1 MRAIFRHTYTFILIC
16 LLLLSAGTATHAQA
30 TDSIPAA
37 TAPVQ
42 VRHFDEEKLA
52 EMRASDDFQYY
63 EEVKTGK
70 TFLERLWYRITNW
83 LREVFYKGRASGAWE
98 YLIYALITAA
108 IVYIVIKMQDVDVS
122 GLFGKKAPRM
132 DVPYDVLEENIHDLD
147 LQALIEE
154 AVAQRDFRKAIR
166 LHYLQ
171 SLKHLTDRGL
181 IDWSPSKTN
190 RSYITEINQPDIR
203 QEFELLTS
211 MFEYVWYGGA
221 ALGDELFN
229 AARAEFDQFNQHLK
243 ARV

>member
-16 LLLLSAGTATHAQA
+16 LLLCTGTATRAHA

-42 VRHFDEEKLA
+42 VRSFDDDKLE
-52 EMRASDDFQYY
+52 EMRASEDFQYY
-63 EEVKTGK
+63 EEVKTGE
-70 TFLERLWYRITNW
+70 TFLERLWYRIINW

-122 GLFGKKAPRM
+122 GLFGKKAPVT
-132 DVPYDVLEENIHDLD
+132 DVPFEVLEENIHELN
-147 LQALIEE
+147 LQALLEE
-154 AVAQRDFRKAIR
+154 AVTQRDFRKAIR

-171 SLKHLTDRGL
+171 SLKLLTDRGL

-190 RSYITEINQPDIR
+190 RSYISEINQTDIR
-203 QEFELLTS
+203 REFELLTS

-221 ALGDELFN
+221 ALGDELFS
-229 AARAEFDQFNQHLK
+229 AARAEFEQFNQHLK
-243 ARV
+243 ERV